1 MSGDAPEVL
10 LAAGDPLPRGHRP
23 RCLSAVESA
32 GQPEDQ
38 PEDQPEEEDGGRK
51 KEGDGSH
58 AAPLRRSGAFRVH
71 GHSYDPFKRHSWG
84 PDRERQDPLST

>member
-10 LAAGDPLPRGHRP
+10 LAAGDPLPRGRRP

-32 GQPEDQ
+32 ERPDDQ
-38 PEDQPEEEDGGRK
+38 REEEDGRRK
-51 KEGDGSH
+51 KEGDGGH
-58 AAPLRRSGAFRVH
+58 AVPLRRSGAFRVH

-84 PDRERQDPLST
+84 PDRERQDPLSA